1 MKSIL
6 TFNFFIFFLIT
17 FSTKVFTQN
26 LVKNPSFE
34 EYTKCPIPPGN
45 FNDFAK
51 DWYGFSTGQSLY
63 YNSCTSLDYNVPNGG
78 KGFQYANTGVAYAN
92 VLVLYPDFDIDRRSY
107 LEGFLTQDLVK
118 NKLYCVNYF
127 INLSDRSSGAIKNID
142 LYLSDTLLDY
152 NNGVNV
158 CLKGIE
164 PQIKSKQIISDSV
177 GWTQISDIFKANGG
191 EKFITIGNFVKREK
205 TTAISFNP
213 IFSTLELFSYYYIED
228 VSVTALNLDFPY
240 LGKDTSLCKK
250 DLPFVLSA
258 PLGYDKYEW
267 NTGDTLSY
275 ITVKDSGT
283 YSVNCIL
290 TGCGEISDTIRVS
303 YPKSTILN
311 LGSDIQL
318 CEGATFDIKAQSGF
332 TSYLWNTGETTSTI
346 SVKDSGNY
354 YVIASEDCTIQI
366 DTINIS
372 FEEILDLKVDLG
384 KDTTI
389 CKNGVNS
396 TITLKS
402 TSSLPNYLWN
412 TGETTAELIVNK
424 KGWYTLESNLNCGV
438 IKSDSIYVYECSID
452 TLLGQNFPDAFSP
465 NDDNI
470 NDELDFSKYNT
481 TITELSIFNRW
492 GEIIYSSNVK
502 FSWDGKFNG
511 NNSQIGVYIY
521 KIRYQNASGK
531 LDEKRGLITLLR

>member
-6 TFNFFIFFLIT
+6 TFNLFIFFLLT
-17 FSTKVFTQN
+17 FPIKVLSQN

-34 EYTKCPIPPGN
+34 EYTKCPIPPGT

-51 DWYGFSTGQSLY
+51 DWYGFSTGQSGY
-63 YNSCTSLDYNVPNGG
+63 YNSCTPYDFNVPNAIH
-78 KGFQYANTGVAYAN
+78 GFQLPHSGVAFTN
-92 VLVLYPDFDIDRRSY
+92 VLALYPTFDIDRRSY
-107 LEGFLTQDLVK
+107 IEGFLSGNLSTD
-118 NKLYCVNYF
+118 NLYCVSF
-127 INLSDRSSGAIKNID
+127 FVNLSDNSSWAIKNID
-142 LYLSDTLLDY
+142 LHLSDTLLDY

-158 CLKGIE
+158 YLKGIE
-164 PQIKSKQIISDSV
+164 PQIKSKQIITDSI
-177 GWTQISDIFKANGG
+177 GWTQISDIYKAKGG
-191 EKFITIGNFVKREK
+191 EKFVTIGNFLSREK
-205 TTAISFNP
+205 TIKLNFGIADF
-213 IFSTLELFSYYYIED
+213 FSYYFIDD

-250 DLPFVLSA
+250 DLPFVLNA
-258 PLGYDKYEW
+258 PLGYDRYEW
-267 NTGDTLSY
+267 NTGDTLSF

-318 CEGATFDIKAQSGF
+318 CEGATFDIRAQSGF

-366 DTINIS
+366 DTIKVN

-384 KDTTI
+384 NDTTI

-438 IKSDSIYVYECSID
+438 IKSDSIFVYECPID

-481 TITELSIFNRW
+481 TISELSIFNRW
-492 GEIIYSSNVK
+492 GEIVYSSNIK

-521 KIRYQNASGK
+521 KIKYQNAFGK

>member
-34 EYTKCPIPPGN
+34 QYTKCPILPGT

-63 YNSCTSLDYNVPNGG
+63 YNSCTLLDYNVPN
-78 KGFQYANTGVAYAN
+78 ANFGYQLPHSGVAFAN
-92 VLVLYPDFDIDRRSY
+92 VLALYPNFDIDRRSY

-127 INLSDRSSGAIKNID
+127 INLSDRSSGAITNID

-152 NNGVNV
+152 NNDVNV

-240 LGKDTSLCKK
+240 LGKDISLCKK
-250 DLPFVLSA
+250 DLPFVLNA

-267 NTGDTLSY
+267 NTGDTLSF

-311 LGSDIQL
+311 LGSDIEL

-354 YVIASEDCTIQI
+354 YVIASEDCVIQI
-366 DTINIS
+366 DTIKVS

-384 KDTTI
+384 NDTTI

-424 KGWYTLESNLNCGV
+424 KGWYMLESNLNCGV
-438 IKSDSIYVYECSID
+438 LKSDSIYVYECPID

-492 GEIIYSSNVK
+492 GEIVYSSNVK

-521 KIRYQNASGK
+521 KIRYQNAFGK
-531 LDEKRGLITLLR
+531 LDEKRGLISLLR